1 MLPAAAIAHDRD
13 TRTFQSDF
21 AKDPPMYVTARVLGM
36 LIGWALVRHPAGGVI
51 GFLLGWAIDAGWFH
65 GTHGRPTPSVRE
77 TPDSSDPYR
86 LLGVSRHA
94 SMKDIDRAWRKAM
107 SKVHPDRFARADA
120 ATRAKAEARA
130 RALNAA
136 YDAIVAERR
145 GAA

>member
-1 MLPAAAIAHDRD
+1 MAYDSD
-13 TRTFQSDF
+13 TRAFPP
-21 AKDPPMYVTARVLGM
+21 DPANGQPMYVTARVLGM

-65 GTHGRPTPSVRE
+65 SSQGRPTPSARK

>member
-1 MLPAAAIAHDRD
+1 VLPAAAIAHDRD

-51 GFLLGWAIDAGWFH
+51 GFLLGWAIDAGWF
-65 GTHGRPTPSVRE
+65 RSASNDAPAPNRSSVS
-77 TPDSSDPYR
+77 DDPYR
-86 LLGVSRHA
+86 LLGVRHDA
-94 SMKDIDRAWRKAM
+94 PMSDIDRAWRKAM

-130 RALNAA
+130 RAINAA
-136 YDAIVAERR
+136 YDAIVAQRQ
-145 GAA
+145 GAG

>member
-1 MLPAAAIAHDRD
+1 
-13 TRTFQSDF
+13 
-21 AKDPPMYVTARVLGM
+21 MYVTARVLGM

-51 GFLLGWAIDAGWFH
+51 GFLLGWAIDAGWFRSASNE
-65 GTHGRPTPSVRE
+65 RPAPNRPSVS
-77 TPDSSDPYR
+77 DDPYR
-86 LLGVSRHA
+86 LLGVRRDAPMS
-94 SMKDIDRAWRKAM
+94 DIDRAWRKAM

-130 RALNAA
+130 RAVNAA

>member
-1 MLPAAAIAHDRD
+1 MLPVAAIAHDRD
-13 TRTFQSDF
+13 TRTFQSDL

-51 GFLLGWAIDAGWFH
+51 GFLLGWAIDAGWFRSS
-65 GTHGRPTPSVRE
+65 HGRPQPSVRHS
-77 TPDSSDPYR
+77 PDSSDPYR

-94 SMKDIDRAWRKAM
+94 SMADIDRAWRKAM